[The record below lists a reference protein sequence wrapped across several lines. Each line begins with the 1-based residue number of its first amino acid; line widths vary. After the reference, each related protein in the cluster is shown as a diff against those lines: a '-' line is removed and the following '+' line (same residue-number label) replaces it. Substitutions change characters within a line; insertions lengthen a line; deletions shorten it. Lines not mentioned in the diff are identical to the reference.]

1 MIVEDE
7 PLQRKLYVDALKANG
22 YQVVSERT
30 GERAISLL
38 ARHVP
43 KLVILDI
50 NLPGI
55 GGVEVC
61 RRIRAQLGSAVSVI
75 FFTASDRLDVL
86 RRGIEAGGD
95 DFLTK
100 GGGVSGM
107 LGRVGYW
114 VHSRSV
120 SLGQVQRETILK
132 NVSNAITE
140 TDPAGSEGS
149 VLPPARNWRQLDPT
163 SDQNLATLQR
173 FVGEARNLA
182 PIAFGRSVPQKLY
195 FLGYIAGAVNHLAN
209 SSLLLKVRFLDY
221 LKS

>member
-75 FFTASDRLDVL
+75 FFTPTDRLDL
-86 RRGIEAGGD
+86 LPPGIAAGRH
-95 DFLTK
+95 DFLPQ
-100 GGGVSGM
+100 G
-107 LGRVGYW
+107 
-114 VHSRSV
+114 
-120 SLGQVQRETILK
+120 
-132 NVSNAITE
+132 
-140 TDPAGSEGS
+140 
-149 VLPPARNWRQLDPT
+149 LPPP
-163 SDQNLATLQR
+163 
-173 FVGEARNLA
+173 
-182 PIAFGRSVPQKLY
+182 
-195 FLGYIAGAVNHLAN
+195 
-209 SSLLLKVRFLDY
+209 
-221 LKS
+221 